1 MSMNLFSLSSQVAV
15 VTGGGSGIGKAMAE
29 TLAGAEAHVVIL
41 GRTQSKIE
49 EAADEISNETNAEV
63 TPLTCDVTDKDQ
75 VSETV
80 ERIMNDFGRIDV
92 LVNNAGTAAYGKVED
107 ISEEDWEHV
116 FNTNLKSAFLMTQ
129 AVVPHMKKANYGRIV
144 NTASVAGGVSLF
156 FSSVY
161 GPSKAGLIHFTK
173 QLSGELA
180 PYGITVNAISP
191 WFFKTDFNAE
201 SLEDD
206 DFRHSVEQRTPVQRT
221 GRLDELKTSVL
232 YLAAPGSSY
241 VNGQNIY
248 IDGGMTSF
256 GL

>member
-1 MSMNLFSLSSQVAV
+1 MTTNLFSLSQQVAV

-29 TLAGAEAHVVIL
+29 TLAGAEAKVILL
-41 GRTQSKIE
+41 GRTKSKIE
-49 EAADEISNETNAEV
+49 EAAKEIQSQTNAEV
-63 TPLTCDVTDKDQ
+63 ISLSCDVTDKEQ
-75 VSETV
+75 VTQAVST
-80 ERIMNDFGRIDV
+80 IIDNHGRIDV
-92 LVNNAGTAAYGKVED
+92 LINNAGTAAYGSVEE
-107 ISEEDWEHV
+107 ISEEDWDHV
-116 FNTNLKSAFLMTQ
+116 FATNLKSAFLMTQ
-129 AVVPHMKKANYGRIV
+129 AVVPHMKKANYGRII

-161 GPSKAGLIHFTK
+161 GPSKAGLIHLTK

-180 PYGITVNAISP
+180 SYGITVNAISP

-206 DFRHSVEQRTPVQRT
+206 EFRQSVEQRTPIKRT